1 MSLTALDVYLVSLV
15 GDLAGMFG
23 IVAGLSIIA
32 CILFLIKYFDDA
44 GYDRYEKAKL
54 DLKYVKRAATVLGL
68 SVVLATITPSRET
81 LAAMYIIPAVA
92 NSEFVS
98 KDLPEA
104 GKQLIKVAVKWMEQ
118 AAGQDDSQSE
128 TDK

>member
-1 MSLTALDVYLVSLV
+1 MNLTAFDVYLVSLV

-23 IVAGLSIIA
+23 IVAGLSVIA

-44 GYDRYEKAKL
+44 DYRDEEAKR
-54 DLKYVKRAATVLGL
+54 DLRHVRRAATVLGL
-68 SVVLATITPSRET
+68 SVFLATITPSKET
-81 LAAMYIIPAVA
+81 AAAMYVIPAVA

-104 GKQLIKVAVKWMEQ
+104 GKHLIKVAVKWMEQ
-118 AAGQDDSQSE
+118 AAGQDDSQNE

>member
-1 MSLTALDVYLVSLV
+1 MNLTALDVYLVSLV

-32 CILFLIKYFDDA
+32 CILFLIKYLNDD
-44 GYDRYEKAKL
+44 GYRDEEAKR
-54 DLKYVKRAATVLGL
+54 DLRHVRSAATVLGL
-68 SVVLATITPSRET
+68 SIFLATITPSRET
-81 LAAMYIIPAVA
+81 LAAMYIIPVVA

-98 KDLPEA
+98 KDIPEA

-118 AAGQDDSQSE
+118 AAGRDDCQSE

>member
-1 MSLTALDVYLVSLV
+1 MNLTALDVYLVSLV
-15 GDLAGMFG
+15 GDLAGMFA

-32 CILFLIKYFDDA
+32 CILFLMKYFDDA
-44 GYDRYEKAKL
+44 EYDRYEKAKL

-68 SVVLATITPSRET
+68 SVVLATLTPSRET

-118 AAGQDDSQSE
+118 VASQDDSQGE

>member
-1 MSLTALDVYLVSLV
+1 MNLTALDVYLVSLV

-23 IVAGLSIIA
+23 IVAGLSVTT
-32 CILFLIKYFDDA
+32 CILFLIKYLNDD
-44 GYDRYEKAKL
+44 GYRDEEAKR
-54 DLKYVKRAATVLGL
+54 DLRHVRSAATVLGL
-68 SVVLATITPSRET
+68 SVFLATITPSRET

-98 KDLPEA
+98 KDIPEA

>member
-1 MSLTALDVYLVSLV
+1 MNLTALDVYLVSLV
-15 GDLAGMFG
+15 GDLAGMFA

-32 CILFLIKYFDDA
+32 CILFLMKYFDDVV
-44 GYDRYEKAKL
+44 YREEKANL

-68 SVVLATITPSRET
+68 SVALATLTPSRET

-98 KDLPEA
+98 KDLPDA

-118 AAGQDDSQSE
+118 AAGHDDSQSE